1 MRLYKNPDV
10 QEKILPEIQDVDRNL
25 DGKPLTYD
33 IILNMHYMDMLPR
46 HCPRHRVCSDDT
58 TYELKTVEK
67 LELRKSDA
75 IWIPL
80 GALRTHREPQYYEN
94 PNKFDP
100 ERSRF
105 ALLESKVLIYYLLRD
120 FHLAAAKKFSIPLK
134 LDANENHI
142 IRLIIINML
151 MKARGMLNNNSPKSH
166 SRERSGIDIVGQRF
180 LFILLLDFKPML
192 L

>member
-33 IILNMHYMDMLPR
+33 IILNMHYMDMVASETLRKWSVVPAR
-46 HCPRHRVCSDDT
+46 YRVCTDDI

-67 LELRKSDA
+67 LELKKSDA

-80 GALRTHREPQYYEN
+80 GALGTHREPQYYEN

-134 LDANENHI
+134 LDANGFQ
-142 IRLIIINML
+142 LL
-151 MKARGMLNNNSPKSH
+151 PKNVTCVTYTMSEPEADG
-166 SRERSGIDIVGQRF
+166 RIQ
-180 LFILLLDFKPML
+180 
-192 L
+192 